1 MTSSNQAIPATTRLE
16 TVRAGE
22 GTTSPEERLH
32 LHTLILPPRSWFRLH
47 WAELW
52 AYRELLYFFVWR
64 DLKVR
69 YKQTAIGIGW
79 AVIQPL
85 LTMAIFALVF
95 GRLAKIPSDGLP
107 YPVFFYAALLPWTYF
122 AGALTHATNSVVE
135 HQSMI
140 TKVYF
145 PRILLPLS
153 AVLSG
158 LADFFLAFSLLV
170 VLVLFYGIAP
180 TPAVL
185 LWPLFLLLAVATAL
199 AVSLWLSAL
208 NALYRDVRYAVPF
221 LVQLWLFASPVAYPS
236 GLVPA
241 QWRWLYGLNPMA
253 GVIEGFRWSLTGHG
267 QPPGLLA
274 LASTT
279 AVICLLVGGLT
290 YFQRV
295 EGTIADKV

>member
-1 MTSSNQAIPATTRLE
+1 MTSS
-16 TVRAGE
+16 
-22 GTTSPEERLH
+22 EESLH
-32 LHTLILPPRSWFRLH
+32 LHALILPSRSWFRLD
-47 WAELW
+47 WFELW

-69 YKQTAIGIGW
+69 YKQTVIGIGW
-79 AVIQPL
+79 AIIQPL
-85 LTMAIFALVF
+85 FTMAIFALVF
-95 GRLAKIPSDGLP
+95 GHLAKMPSEGLP
-107 YPVFFYAALLPWTYF
+107 YPIFYYAALLPWTYF

-158 LADFFLAFSLLV
+158 LADFALAFSLLV
-170 VLVLFYGIAP
+170 GLILYYGIVP
-180 TPAVL
+180 TAAIL

-236 GLVPA
+236 GLVPTN
-241 QWRWLYGLNPMA
+241 WRWLYGLNPMA

-267 QPPGLLA
+267 QPPGLLVV
-274 LASTT
+274 ASTL
-279 AVICLLVGGLT
+279 AVLCLLVGGLT
-290 YFQRV
+290 YFRRV
-295 EGTIADKV
+295 EGTIADMV

>member
-1 MTSSNQAIPATTRLE
+1 MTSATTKLKAVNAGERTTPLE
-16 TVRAGE
+16 TL
-22 GTTSPEERLH
+22 LH
-32 LHTLILPPRSWFRLH
+32 LRTLIVPQHSGSRLN

-69 YKQTAIGIGW
+69 YKQTAIGVGW

-85 LTMAIFALVF
+85 FTMAIFALVF
-95 GRLAKIPSDGLP
+95 GRLAKMPSDGLP
-107 YPVFFYAALLPWTYF
+107 YPVFYYTALLPWTYF

-135 HQSMI
+135 HQSMV

-145 PRILLPLS
+145 PRVLLPVS

-158 LADFFLAFSLLV
+158 LADFALAFSVLIGL
-170 VLVLFYGIAP
+170 VLVYGIVP
-180 TPAVL
+180 TAAIL

-221 LVQLWLFASPVAYPS
+221 LVQLWLFASPVAYPA
-236 GLVPA
+236 GLVPPD
-241 QWRWLYGLNPMA
+241 WRWLYGLNPMA
-253 GVIEGFRWSLTGHG
+253 GVIDGFRWSLTGHG
-267 QPPGLLA
+267 QSPGLLV
-274 LASTT
+274 LASTV
-279 AVICLLVGGLT
+279 AVICLLVGGLM

-295 EGTIADKV
+295 EGTMADRV

>member
-1 MTSSNQAIPATTRLE
+1 MGRVTPRSASMMMS
-16 TVRAGE
+16 TV
-22 GTTSPEERLH
+22 
-32 LHTLILPPRSWFRLH
+32 ILPPRSGFRLN
-47 WAELW
+47 WSELW

-79 AVIQPL
+79 AIIQPL
-85 LTMAIFALVF
+85 FTMVIFTLVF
-95 GRLAKIPSDGLP
+95 GRLANMPSDGLP
-107 YPVFFYAALLPWTYF
+107 HPVFYYAGLLPWTYF
-122 AGALTHATNSVVE
+122 AGALTHATHSVVE

-145 PRILLPLS
+145 PRVLLPLS

-158 LADFFLAFSLLV
+158 LADFVLAFSLLSGM
-170 VLVLFYGIAP
+170 VLFYGIVP
-180 TPAVL
+180 TSAVL

-208 NALYRDVRYAVPF
+208 NALYRDVRYALPF

-236 GLVPA
+236 SLVPPN
-241 QWRWLYGLNPMA
+241 WLWLYGLNPMA
-253 GVIEGFRWSLTGHG
+253 GVIEGFRWSLTGNG
-267 QPPGLLA
+267 QPPGLLV

-279 AVICLLVGGLT
+279 VVICLLIGGLT

-295 EGTIADKV
+295 EGTIADRV